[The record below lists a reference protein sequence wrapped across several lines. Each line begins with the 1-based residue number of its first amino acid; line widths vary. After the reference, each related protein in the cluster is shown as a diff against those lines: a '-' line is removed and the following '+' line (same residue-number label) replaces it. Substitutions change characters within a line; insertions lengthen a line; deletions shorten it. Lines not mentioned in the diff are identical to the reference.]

1 MSKALPCAHDERRI
15 NAEQGE
21 TIIMSNSAAKSW
33 RTPTLVIVA
42 GCLIAMIGF
51 GARSTF
57 GLYLDPLTA
66 TRGWTRE
73 TFSLALAI
81 QNLMWGIGLPI
92 AGALADRFGA
102 SKVVFAGALIYAF
115 GIYGM
120 SVSESASMFHLTA
133 GVITGTG
140 VAFTAFSLAMA
151 AMARVVGAERRS
163 MVLGLGTAAGS
174 LGQVLFSPLS
184 QGFIS
189 AFGWQQAL
197 LLQAACVMFLIPLA
211 LLLPSSGGVDEQATK
226 NQSLSGALSEAFGHR
241 GFVLLTLGFFVCGFH
256 VAFITVHFPSYI
268 KDIGLA
274 AHVGAWSLAIIG
286 LFNIVGSFLS
296 GMAGQRFSKKSS
308 LSFIYLA
315 RAVVI
320 TALLL
325 LPKTELVIYSFA
337 AVMGLLWLSTVPL
350 TTGIVAQVFGVR
362 YLATLFGVVFLS
374 HQIGS
379 FLGVWLGGRL
389 YDATGSY
396 NGMWWAGVF
405 FGIVAAI
412 VHWPINERPLARLQS
427 STA

>member
-1 MSKALPCAHDERRI
+1 MNNPSVEHSVEHR
-15 NAEQGE
+15 G
-21 TIIMSNSAAKSW
+21 W
-33 RTPTLVIVA
+33 RTPAVVIVA
-42 GCLIAMIGF
+42 GCLIAVVGF

-57 GLYLDPLTA
+57 GLYLDPMTSA
-66 TRGWTRE
+66 RGWTRE

-92 AGALADRFGA
+92 AGAIADRFGA
-102 SKVVFAGALIYAF
+102 SKVILFGALVYAV
-115 GIYGM
+115 GVYGM
-120 SVSESASMFHLTA
+120 SVAETSGALYLTA
-133 GVITGTG
+133 GLISGTG

-151 AMARVVGAERRS
+151 AMARVVGPERRS
-163 MVLGLGTAAGS
+163 MALGLGTAAGS

-189 AFGWQQAL
+189 SYGWQQAL
-197 LLQAACVMFLIPLA
+197 LLQACIVLVLIPLA
-211 LLLPSSGGVDEQATK
+211 MALPHSSDAKGEVASD
-226 NQSLSGALSEAFGHR
+226 QSLRAAVGEALSHR

-256 VAFITVHFPSYI
+256 VAFITVHFPSYV

-274 AHVGAWSLAIIG
+274 AEVGAWSLSIIG
-286 LFNIVGSFLS
+286 LFNIAGSFLS

-308 LSFIYLA
+308 LSVIYLA

-320 TALLL
+320 SAMLL
-325 LPKTELVIYSFA
+325 LPKTEVVIYLFSGL
-337 AVMGLLWLSTVPL
+337 MGLLWLSTVPL

-379 FLGVWLGGRL
+379 FIGVWMGGRL
-389 YDATGSY
+389 YDAYGSY
-396 NGMWWAGVF
+396 DGMWWAGVF
-405 FGIVAAI
+405 FGVVAALL
-412 VHWPINERPLARLQS
+412 HWPINEKPLARLQQ